1 MFLGCFKM
9 SKKLLKQLNDRLKD
23 RRHHLLNEVRMRLN
37 EFKNSG
43 SDKLTDTA
51 DIASNLIEDEIV
63 MSIAQCEA
71 REIAQIDN
79 ALKKIQKGKY
89 GICECCG
96 KSINKQRLMAIP
108 FVNLCVKCKEDEER
122 YEGAGL
128 DKEAYGLE
136 SLEFAGV
143 EVDDDKRNN
152 TKNYDVNPYDN

>member
-1 MFLGCFKM
+1 MFLGYFKM
-9 SKKLLKQLNDRLKD
+9 SKKLLNQLRDRLKD
-23 RRHHLLNEVRMRLN
+23 RRNHLLNEVMLRLN

-43 SDKLTDTA
+43 ADRLTDTA

-63 MSIAQCEA
+63 MSIAQGEA

-79 ALKKIQKGKY
+79 ALKKIQNGKY

-122 YEGAGL
+122 YEGAEL
-128 DKEAYGLE
+128 DRGGCRLE
-136 SLEFAGV
+136 SIEFAGV
-143 EVDDDKRNN
+143 ETDDEKRNN
-152 TKNYDVNPYDN
+152 MKNYDINPYDN

>member
-1 MFLGCFKM
+1 M
-9 SKKLLKQLNDRLKD
+9 SKKLLNQLMDRLKD
-23 RRHHLLNEVRMRLN
+23 RRHHLLNEVTLRLN

-43 SDKLTDTA
+43 ADRLTDTA

-63 MSIAQCEA
+63 MSIAQGEA

-79 ALKKIQKGKY
+79 ALKKIQNGKY

-122 YEGAGL
+122 YEGAEL
-128 DKEAYGLE
+128 DRGGCSLE
-136 SLEFAGV
+136 SIEFAGV
-143 EVDDDKRNN
+143 ETDDEKRNN
-152 TKNYDVNPYDN
+152 MKNYDINPYDN